1 MQLTHHITVEKL
13 PWSLLT
19 FKRQAKMTGYT
30 QLMTSKRQAKMHVW
44 VHACKQSCASCSHT
58 HEREKSEELVQAIM
72 CIALTHTWQ
81 REVWGTDGSRMLG
94 RSIHQLWMQLTHH
107 IKVEKL
113 PWSLLTFKWQNADI
127 GSRII
132 NMLCDN

>member
-1 MQLTHHITVEKL
+1 
-13 PWSLLT
+13 
-19 FKRQAKMTGYT
+19 
-30 QLMTSKRQAKMHVW
+30 
-44 VHACKQSCASCSHT
+44 
-58 HEREKSEELVQAIM
+58 
-72 CIALTHTWQ
+72 
-81 REVWGTDGSRMLG
+81 MLG
-94 RSIHQLWMQLTHH
+94 QSIHQLWMQLTHH